1 MQADRSLPVHFLEDL
16 AALMPEGVSL
26 RSFKQENLSV
36 SITGVALSQARV
48 SELLRNL
55 ASQSQRLT
63 EPQLLEITAGAV
75 TLSQRDQRSVFNF
88 SVRLTLSKGAGE
100 APGGKD

>member
-1 MQADRSLPVHFLEDL
+1 
-16 AALMPEGVSL
+16 
-26 RSFKQENLSV
+26 
-36 SITGVALSQARV
+36 
-48 SELLRNL
+48 LRNL